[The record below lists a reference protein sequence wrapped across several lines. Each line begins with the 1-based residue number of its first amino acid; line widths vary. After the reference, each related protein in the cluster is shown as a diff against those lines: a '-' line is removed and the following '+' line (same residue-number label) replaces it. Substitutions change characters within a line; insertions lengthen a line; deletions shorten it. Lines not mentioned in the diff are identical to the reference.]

1 MAIIIGFQIVSF
13 AIFTKVFAI
22 TEGLLPKD
30 KKLKSFLKY
39 INLETGLISGIILLL
54 LGLSGSVYSFSAWQ
68 ASAFGSLDPALTMRI
83 VIPSVTAIALG
94 FQVIF
99 SSFFLSVLELKRN

>member
-22 TEGLLPKD
+22 TEGLLPED
-30 KKLKSFLKY
+30 KKINKFLSY
-39 INLETGLISGIILLL
+39 INLETGLIIGVFLV
-54 LGLSGSVYSFSAWQ
+54 LSGLVGSIYALWIWQLSSFGQ
-68 ASAFGSLDPALTMRI
+68 LDPANTMRI
-83 VIPSVTAIALG
+83 VIPSVTALSLG